1 MIKHSLFQFQRGK
14 KCWFVPTKEMKKNEF
29 SNKKVNFFS
38 VLQIFDDF
46 LKKDWVKSRKMKRAF
61 SADLKYAYYI
71 FLKNKRHT
79 ANLQNSALKI
89 LRHFLL
95 KKLSYFWLTNKTQ
108 GSVSVFFYSVS
119 KKSPA
124 IHSTQSNVPKKIKW
138 RVLEMFHRKSYDS
151 TSLYSVKPATIILCW

>member
-1 MIKHSLFQFQRGK
+1 
-14 KCWFVPTKEMKKNEF
+14 MKKNEF

-46 LKKDWVKSRKMKRAF
+46 LKDWVKSRKMKRAF

-119 KKSPA
+119 KKGPA
-124 IHSTQSNVPKKIKW
+124 IHSTQLSQMFLKNKVKSLGNVSSQK
-138 RVLEMFHRKSYDS
+138 LLQYL
-151 TSLYSVKPATIILCW
+151 TL